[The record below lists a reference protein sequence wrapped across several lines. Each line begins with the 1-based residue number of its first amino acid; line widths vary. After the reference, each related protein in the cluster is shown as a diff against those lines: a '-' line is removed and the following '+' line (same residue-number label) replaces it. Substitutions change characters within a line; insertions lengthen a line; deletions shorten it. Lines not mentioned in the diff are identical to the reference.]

1 MFVWLPNFAIT
12 LARLKNPALA
22 KPSEPLALLEK
33 HGNIR
38 RIAALDEPAVRAGL
52 HLHQPLADALAI
64 YPKLILA
71 DSSPE
76 TCKEALEALA
86 IWAQRY
92 SPATAPAHPSG
103 LWLDVTGCAHLW
115 GREAELSDDLIGRLK
130 ARGILARAA
139 IAPTFGA
146 AYALAHHAEHYV
158 IAGENAGAVRPPHP
172 NPLPNG
178 RGNQPTD
185 IANAFALTDVEKAL
199 SPREGWVRGALELSP
214 NKDTQVNLADLLA
227 PLPIERMRVSSGT
240 ASLLKKLGLFTI
252 GDVQKLPRAGLARR
266 CPDLLPQLD
275 KALGRVQEAID
286 FIRPPTPWIERLP
299 FAEPISAPEDLERMA
314 ARLLEMLCR
323 RLEAERQGGLSFE
336 VSFFRSDGGV
346 QSQSVSTALPVRD
359 PVRVMRLFRE
369 KLGFIDPGFGI
380 DLAMISALKVEPLE
394 NDQRSILQSENS
406 AACMEELAALIDALE
421 NRLGKGRVY
430 RLGPVESY
438 IPERAIKKIGP
449 IPSPQ
454 PSPHGR
460 GSRPRPL
467 QRRSLSLRERDRVR
481 GDNPAWKSIG
491 ERPIRLFS
499 PPQPIDAT
507 ATLPDAPP
515 LFFRWRK
522 ILHRIGLAEGPERIS
537 PEWWLGGDPDEDAKV
552 RDYYRVESLAGMRF
566 WIFRE
571 GTYGAGR
578 MPRWFLHGLF
588 P

>member
-1 MFVWLPNFAIT
+1 
-12 LARLKNPALA
+12 
-22 KPSEPLALLEK
+22 
-33 HGNIR
+33 
-38 RIAALDEPAVRAGL
+38 
-52 HLHQPLADALAI
+52 
-64 YPKLILA
+64 
-71 DSSPE
+71 
-76 TCKEALEALA
+76 
-86 IWAQRY
+86 
-92 SPATAPAHPSG
+92 
-103 LWLDVTGCAHLW
+103 
-115 GREAELSDDLIGRLK
+115 
-130 ARGILARAA
+130 
-139 IAPTFGA
+139 
-146 AYALAHHAEHYV
+146 
-158 IAGENAGAVRPPHP
+158 
-172 NPLPNG
+172 
-178 RGNQPTD
+178 
-185 IANAFALTDVEKAL
+185 
-199 SPREGWVRGALELSP
+199 LELSP

-227 PLPIERMRVSSGT
+227 PLPIERMRVSSRT